1 MKNVRWLDEQALHV
15 SVMAGDGEAFA
26 ELMRRYDPVVR
37 RQLWRVAPLEVD
49 GVDEEVAE
57 FWCALIEVDLKPLA
71 GWHAG
76 LGGPLAQWLQMLAAQ
91 AAAARVRDLA
101 A

>member
-1 MKNVRWLDEQALHV
+1 MKNVRWLDEVALHV
-15 SVMAGDGEAFA
+15 SVMAGDREAFA
-26 ELMRRYDPVVR
+26 ELMRRYDPIVR
-37 RQLWRVAPLEVD
+37 RQLARAAAD
-49 GVDEEVAE
+49 GAIDEEVAE
-57 FWCALIEVDLKPLA
+57 FWCALIEVELRPLA

>member
-1 MKNVRWLDEQALHV
+1 MKNMRWLDEVALHV
-15 SVMAGDGEAFA
+15 SVMAGDQEAFA
-26 ELMRRYDPVVR
+26 ELMRRYDPIVR
-37 RQLWRVAPLEVD
+37 RQLGRVTPDEAL
-49 GVDEEVAE
+49 DEEVAE
-57 FWCALIEVDLKPLA
+57 FWCAFIEVELRPLA

-91 AAAARVRDLA
+91 AAAARLRALA

>member
-1 MKNVRWLDEQALHV
+1 MKNVRWLDEVALHV
-15 SVMAGDGEAFA
+15 SVMAGDQEAFA
-26 ELMRRYDPVVR
+26 ELMRRYDPIVR
-37 RQLWRVAPLEVD
+37 RQLLRAAAD
-49 GVDEEVAE
+49 GAIDEEVAE
-57 FWCALIEVDLKPLA
+57 FWCALIEVELRPLA

-91 AAAARVRDLA
+91 AAAARVRVLA

>member
-1 MKNVRWLDEQALHV
+1 MKNMRWLDEVALHV
-15 SVMAGDGEAFA
+15 SVMAGDQEAFA
-26 ELMRRYDPVVR
+26 ELMRRYDPIVR
-37 RQLWRVAPLEVD
+37 RQLGRVTPDEAL
-49 GVDEEVAE
+49 DEEVAE
-57 FWCALIEVDLKPLA
+57 FWCALIEVELRPLA

-91 AAAARVRDLA
+91 AAAARLRALA